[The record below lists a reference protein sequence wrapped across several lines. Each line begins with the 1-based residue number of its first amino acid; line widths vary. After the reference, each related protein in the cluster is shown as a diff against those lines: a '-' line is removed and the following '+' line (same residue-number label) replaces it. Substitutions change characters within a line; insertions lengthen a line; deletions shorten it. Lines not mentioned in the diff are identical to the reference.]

1 MATDCEVK
9 PEGLGRPQAGG
20 GAKRNPCLT
29 IMDHGDGSR
38 GPLFAIL
45 IVLWSFQ
52 DNSPLSISAYHVDAT
67 RQLPKST
74 SRDVTAQHTSASQV
88 IDAIGAGGILHT

>member
-9 PEGLGRPQAGG
+9 PEGLGRPQVGG

-45 IVLWSFQ
+45 IVLLSFQ
-52 DNSPLSISAYHVDAT
+52 DNSPLSISAYH
-67 RQLPKST
+67 
-74 SRDVTAQHTSASQV
+74 
-88 IDAIGAGGILHT
+88 IDAMKGYDF